1 MRKPNKLSDSTL
13 PLTAFLPASRSAVPS
28 DAKLAFC
35 PDHLLADERCQYLG
49 ASMRNRGSAIVKA
62 RPGSPFSPDAFP
74 LYNQNRAGRPWHA
87 SS

>member
-13 PLTAFLPASRSAVPS
+13 PLTAFLPVSRSAVPS
-28 DAKLAFC
+28 DAELVFRR
-35 PDHLLADERCQYLG
+35 DHLLANERRQCFG

-62 RPGSPFSPDAFP
+62 RPGDSFSPDAFP
-74 LYNQNRAGRPWHA
+74 LHNQNEAGRPWYA